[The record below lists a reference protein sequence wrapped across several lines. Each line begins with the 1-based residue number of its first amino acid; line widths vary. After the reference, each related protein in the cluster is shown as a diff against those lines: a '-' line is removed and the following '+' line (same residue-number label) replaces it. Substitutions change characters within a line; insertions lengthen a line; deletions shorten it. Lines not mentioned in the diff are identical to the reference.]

1 MTSEF
6 WTYTIFGLAFAGV
19 YFIAASGLVVTYT
32 ASGIFNFAHGAVAMI
47 AAFTYWELRV
57 QRHWAAPLAFAAV
70 LLVEAPTMGVV
81 IERVVMRN
89 LGGAATIT
97 NIVVSIGLLVTLLGI
112 GSVVWAPN
120 KFAQTPSLPRF
131 YQADVVSVA
140 GAPVPWHYFI
150 VLGISAAVA
159 FGLWTLLAGTRIGIA
174 MRAVVDD
181 RNLARLNGEN
191 PNLASAASWVVGC
204 MLAAL
209 AGILLAPILALDVAR
224 LTLLVIS
231 AYAVA
236 VVGRLRSL
244 PLTALGAVILGL
256 TLSYFD
262 WGLSKMPHVPVWVQ
276 SVHDSLP
283 IIMLFVVLL
292 VLPQDRT
299 RLTAVLHTGGA
310 TVVPTRRAVV
320 MAGIAFVVG
329 AWFVE
334 ALLHGAV
341 LRAAG
346 QGLAIA
352 IVMLSLV
359 LLTGYAGQISLAQL
373 AFAGLG
379 VLAASWLPGQLG
391 ASPVGLLVAAAFA
404 GLVGVVIAVPC
415 LRLRDIYLALGTMAF
430 ALVVEQ
436 NVLGQIPG
444 FASDSKAF
452 ARWSPIASDRAYFV
466 AIATVFVVLAWLVDR
481 VAPRRV
487 RPSPPGDEGQS
498 GRLHDRRTRLDAYQ
512 GAGLRARGGHRG
524 DRRVPPG
531 GVEGHRRQGRLQS
544 ADRSSLRAARAVAR
558 GSRWDHRGVGCD
570 DRCAVARRDAAGCR
584 RLPVTEKPDDPA
596 ARPRRHHLGPQPGR
610 HRQRHTQH
618 DPRCA
623 PEDQRAAKGPHVER
637 IAWRRADGDPGARRP
652 PRSRDRLGAAG
663 TRTRVGLR
671 HGGLQWRCL
680 KPAGSPSASAVTT
693 R

>member
-1 MTSEF
+1 MISEF

-70 LLVEAPTMGVV
+70 LLVEAPAMGVV

-97 NIVVSIGLLVTLLGI
+97 NIVVTIGLLVTLIGI

-131 YQADVVSVA
+131 FRADVVSVA

-262 WGLSKMPHVPVWVQ
+262 WGLSRMSHVPVWVQ

-283 IIMLFVVLL
+283 IVMLFVVLL

-299 RLTAVLHTGGA
+299 RLTAVLHTGGG
-310 TVVPTRRAVV
+310 TVLPTRRAVV
-320 MAGIAFVVG
+320 TGGVAFVIG

-391 ASPVGLLVAAAFA
+391 ASPVGLLVAAGFA

-444 FASDSKAF
+444 FASDSKSF

-466 AIATVFVVLAWLVDR
+466 TIATVFVVLAWLV
-481 VAPRRV
+481 VALRRGEFGRRLQAMKDSPAACTTVGLDLTRTKVQVFGLAAAIAGIGGFLLAGWKGTVGKDDFSLLTGPLSALPMLLLAVVGGITVVSGAMIGALLLVAMPQVAADYPSLRNLMILLPGLVGITLARNPDGIASDVRNALRDV
-487 RPSPPGDEGQS
+487 RPK
-498 GRLHDRRTRLDAYQ
+498 LVALRRTRISGSRRDTPPAIPELV
-512 GAGLRARGGHRG
+512 GLLGPVTVSELRAL
-524 DRRVPPG
+524 DRELG
-531 GVEGHRRQGRLQS
+531 FATEDCNG
-544 ADRSSLRAARAVAR
+544 AV
-558 GSRWDHRGVGCD
+558 
-570 DRCAVARRDAAGCR
+570 
-584 RLPVTEKPDDPA
+584 
-596 ARPRRHHLGPQPGR
+596 
-610 HRQRHTQH
+610 
-618 DPRCA
+618 
-623 PEDQRAAKGPHVER
+623 
-637 IAWRRADGDPGARRP
+637 
-652 PRSRDRLGAAG
+652 
-663 TRTRVGLR
+663 
-671 HGGLQWRCL
+671 
-680 KPAGSPSASAVTT
+680 
-693 R
+693 

>member
-1 MTSEF
+1 
-6 WTYTIFGLAFAGV
+6 
-19 YFIAASGLVVTYT
+19 
-32 ASGIFNFAHGAVAMI
+32 
-47 AAFTYWELRV
+47 
-57 QRHWAAPLAFAAV
+57 
-70 LLVEAPTMGVV
+70 MGVV
-81 IERVVMRN
+81 IERVIMRN

-97 NIVVSIGLLVTLLGI
+97 NIVVTIGLLVTLLGI

-120 KFAQTPSLPRF
+120 KFAATPSLPRF
-131 YQADVVSVA
+131 YQAKVVTVA
-140 GAPVPWHYFI
+140 GAPIPWHYFI
-150 VLGISAAVA
+150 VLAISAAVA

-191 PNLASAASWVVGC
+191 PDVASAASWVVGC

-262 WGLSKMPHVPVWVQ
+262 WGLGKMQHVPVWVQ

-299 RLTAVLHTGGA
+299 RLTAVLHTRGA
-310 TVVPTRRAVV
+310 AVVPTMRTAV
-320 MAGIAFVVG
+320 AGGIAFVIG

-346 QGLAIA
+346 QGLALA

-359 LLTGYAGQISLAQL
+359 VLTGYAGQISLAQL

-391 ASPVGLLVAAAFA
+391 ASPVGLLVAAGFA
-404 GLVGVVIAVPC
+404 GLVGAVIAVPC
-415 LRLRDIYLALGTMAF
+415 LRLRDLYLALGTMAF

-444 FASDSKAF
+444 FATDSKAF
-452 ARWSPIASDRAYFV
+452 VRWSPLASDKAYFV
-466 AIATVFVVLAWLVDR
+466 AIAVGVRRARVVRHR
-481 VAPRRV
+481 VAARRV
-487 RPSPPGDEGQS
+487 RPSAPGDEGQP
-498 GRLHDRRTRLDAYQ
+498 GRVHDRWARPDPHQ
-512 GAGLRARGGHRG
+512 GAGLRAGRG
-524 DRRVPPG
+524 DRGHRRVPAG
-531 GVEGHRRQGRLQS
+531 RVEGHRRQGRLQP
-544 ADRSSLRAARAVAR
+544 AHRNPVRVARAVAR
-558 GSRWDHRGVGCD
+558 GRRWDHRRVGRN
-570 DRCAVARRDAAGCR
+570 DRRAAARRDAAGRR
-584 RLPVTEKPDDPA
+584 RLPVAQELDDPA
-596 ARPRRHHLGPQPGR
+596 ARPRRHHLGSQPGR
-610 HRQRHTQH
+610 HRQRRTQR
-618 DPRCA
+618 DPRRTR
-623 PEDQRAAKGPHVER
+623 EDHRAAKG
-637 IAWRRADGDPGARRP
+637 RP
-652 PRSRDRLGAAG
+652 SGGLH
-663 TRTRVGLR
+663 RTPPALIPELVGL
-671 HGGLQWRCL
+671 HGPVTVPELRALERELGFATEDCN
-680 KPAGSPSASAVTT
+680 GAV
-693 R
+693 